1 MDYKKI
7 IYMDGGLASQM
18 SAYAF
23 LLYLKNKGLDPEV
36 DFIWY
41 KRLGK
46 EKYKLKEVFDVIVP
60 EYQGSFKYDIYIS
73 KNIIARVLRKTKLLK
88 LLIKIGIIPK
98 LYYTGKPFWG
108 GIIFNVDEL
117 PKEALDNKRETY
129 FWGYWPFGRYFNDIK
144 EKLFEVFT
152 FPQFTEEEN
161 LKLNRDIELNN
172 SVSIHVRR
180 GDYLNLND
188 VYAEVSIRYYENAI
202 RYINEFVLDLKFY
215 VFSDDIQWC
224 KLEFEKLGLTNENTI
239 YVDWNYG
246 AKSYRDM
253 QLMSLCKHNIIS
265 NSGFSA
271 WAAFLNKSKEKIVIE
286 PKEYFTEKWKKQNEE
301 ADCKYYVHRSDI
313 TFDFAADNEMTIHN
327 NVAEPWKVTLVD
339 TGLNTMTGGRIKRVM
354 DYINNETFLLTYGDG
369 VSDLDINELIKFHNK
384 NGKTATITAIQPGGR
399 FGVLDV
405 EDNDQIHSFSEKSK
419 EDGGWINGGFM
430 VLEPDILNYIEGDD
444 TILERDPLEKLAKE
458 GQLMAYRHDGFWQC
472 MDTQRDREYLE
483 KLISDNNA
491 PWMKWCL

>member
-202 RYINEFVLDLKFY
+202 RYINEFVLDPKFY

-301 ADCKYYVHRSDI
+301 ADCKYYVS
-313 TFDFAADNEMTIHN
+313 E
-327 NVAEPWKVTLVD
+327 W
-339 TGLNTMTGGRIKRVM
+339 IKIR
-354 DYINNETFLLTYGDG
+354 N
-369 VSDLDINELIKFHNK
+369 
-384 NGKTATITAIQPGGR
+384 
-399 FGVLDV
+399 
-405 EDNDQIHSFSEKSK
+405 
-419 EDGGWINGGFM
+419 
-430 VLEPDILNYIEGDD
+430 
-444 TILERDPLEKLAKE
+444 
-458 GQLMAYRHDGFWQC
+458 
-472 MDTQRDREYLE
+472 
-483 KLISDNNA
+483 
-491 PWMKWCL
+491 